1 MHNTHRMKMFISR
14 VAVLLELLCMCDVK
28 VMKGSHCV
36 LWSMTFKIELYDEIP
51 HVENVCKMY
60 LL

>member
-1 MHNTHRMKMFISR
+1 M
-14 VAVLLELLCMCDVK
+14 LLELLCMCDVK
-28 VMKGSHCV
+28 VMKGSRCV